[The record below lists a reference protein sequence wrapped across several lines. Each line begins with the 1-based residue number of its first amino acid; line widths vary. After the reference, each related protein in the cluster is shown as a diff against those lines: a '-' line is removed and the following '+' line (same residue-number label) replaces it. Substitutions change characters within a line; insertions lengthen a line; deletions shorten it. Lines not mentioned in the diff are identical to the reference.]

1 VSRYQT
7 IFEALAAL
15 VHALGVK
22 RVVAEMWPTRDDSQ
36 GRTYLLHCLDPE
48 RAEKL
53 GLDEF
58 MWLLRA
64 GARAGMHDVVEY
76 IAHECLY
83 DVRPVAPAEA
93 QAELAQAMDRTV
105 ERMADLL
112 RRYEQ
117 VRQMTST

>member
-1 VSRYQT
+1 MSRYLT

-22 RVVAEMWPTRDDSQ
+22 RCVAGMWPTRDEAQ

-53 GLDEF
+53 GLDEL
-58 MWLLRA
+58 MWLLRE
-64 GARAGMHDVVEY
+64 GARGGVHDAAEY
-76 IAHECLY
+76 IAHTCLY
-83 DVRPVAPAEA
+83 DLRPVAPAEA

-117 VRQMTST
+117 VREMRP